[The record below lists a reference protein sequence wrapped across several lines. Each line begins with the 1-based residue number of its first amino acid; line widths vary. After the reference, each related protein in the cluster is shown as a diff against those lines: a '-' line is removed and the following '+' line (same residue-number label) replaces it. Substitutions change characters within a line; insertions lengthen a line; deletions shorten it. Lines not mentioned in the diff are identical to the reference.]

1 VRRILLILL
10 TLACVVVLVTPA
22 SATDPDFG
30 LPDSV
35 FFKAPTVELVNCSRE
50 VRVTLPLY
58 LWTDGLAQ
66 TYGLTL
72 YWRGATSCDTAFLH
86 PLRPC
91 SDCDTTVLIDDSAKS
106 CAAGLFCNT
115 EYITPGHG
123 VICEYVLTSHLGDTI
138 VVWPQAMELVIG
150 NGILWW
156 YPTYMNLDTSF
167 VLPDTLAA
175 KTGDADCSGSV
186 DISDAVFLITY
197 IFAGGI
203 PPYDRNAADEN
214 GDCAVDIS
222 DAVYL
227 IAYIFS
233 GGPASQAGCVVP

>member
-1 VRRILLILL
+1 MKRGLLIVIA
-10 TLACVVVLVTPA
+10 LACVCTLSLPA
-22 SATDPDFG
+22 KATDPDYG
-30 LPDSV
+30 VPDSV
-35 FFKAPTVELVNCSRE
+35 FFRAPSVELINCSRE

-58 LWTDGLAQ
+58 LWTDGYAN
-66 TYGLTL
+66 TYGVTMF
-72 YWRGATSCDTAFLH
+72 WSGATSCDSAYVHT
-86 PLRPC
+86 LRYC
-91 SDCDTTVLIDDSAKS
+91 AECDTTVIIDNVAHKCD
-106 CAAGLFCNT
+106 AGAFCYT
-115 EYITPGHG
+115 HYIAPGKG
-123 VICEYVLTSHLGDTI
+123 VIIEYVFESLLGDTLA
-138 VVWPQAMELVIG
+138 VWPNPMQFAIG
-150 NGILWW
+150 DGFLWW
-156 YPTYMNLDTSF
+156 YPTCMNLDTSF

-233 GGPASQAGCVVP
+233 GGPEPQVGCVVP